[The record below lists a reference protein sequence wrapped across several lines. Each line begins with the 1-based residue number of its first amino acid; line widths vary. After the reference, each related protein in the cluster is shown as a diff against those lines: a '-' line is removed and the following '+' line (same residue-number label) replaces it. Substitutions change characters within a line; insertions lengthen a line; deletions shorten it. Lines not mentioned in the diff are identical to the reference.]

1 MSNKLYNEK
10 FLKLFLKIACKVKLY
25 VLVYVQQS
33 NARAR
38 RAKENMK
45 IIKKIKKE
53 VSPAFTEKDLTDM
66 YAEKVLNDLLKDDI
80 VESGYIVYL
89 GKTWKDGAQGTITTS
104 ICKGF
109 DAAYDEH
116 YDNKSFC
123 DGGDKASVNCYYCA
137 FLGKILKKGVACLI
151 DAYAVEN

>member
-1 MSNKLYNEK
+1 M
-10 FLKLFLKIACKVKLY
+10 
-25 VLVYVQQS
+25 LVYVQQS

-45 IIKKIKKE
+45 IIKKE
-53 VSPAFTEKDLTDM
+53 VAPAFTEKDLTDM
-66 YAEKVLNDLLKDDI
+66 YAEKVLNDLLKDDK

-89 GKTWKDGAQGTITTS
+89 GKTWKDGAQGEITTC

-109 DAAYDEH
+109 DTAYDEH
-116 YDNKSFC
+116 AENKSFC
-123 DGGDKASVNCYYCA
+123 DGGDKASENCYYCA
-137 FLGKILKKGVACLI
+137 FLGKIIKKGVACLI